1 LYQRAGNL
9 FTAANDPAN
18 ALHAKIGFIRATA
31 ETNSFGQISTYLTQE
46 LQTPFVQ
53 SHPHLR
59 LWCLVAKG
67 MTDIEVNVAAAKTDW
82 EEAKA
87 LADSLGERGWS
98 NRASGE
104 LGLVAFLQ
112 GDSKRAARL
121 VGGALLTSM
130 ATGDAGGQVRY
141 LELFGNAF
149 NELNRQ
155 EEALL
160 FFNRAIKVSSDM
172 PDMGFPFMAYEGKA
186 QALTSLK
193 RDSEAA
199 AILQRAL
206 AESKA
211 EHKQGHET
219 QILILLGHLSL
230 QSGDAARGIDDLQ
243 EAGRLGSQLGFYRMV
258 AQAMFDLAGQYRRR
272 GDLPDAVQRLQ
283 VGLAASQ
290 RIGDRYYLP
299 RNLRALAELK
309 ARTGDI
315 REAHDLYQQ
324 AEDVIDGI
332 LIHVPGAYTESSLL
346 GAMSDI
352 YLEDFRLEAQQ
363 DDVPEAFAI
372 IERARG
378 RTAADMLRTTQ
389 GDCRSPMPRGRSATG
404 LQRYRH
410 A

>member
-1 LYQRAGNL
+1 
-9 FTAANDPAN
+9 
-18 ALHAKIGFIRATA
+18 
-31 ETNSFGQISTYLTQE
+31 
-46 LQTPFVQ
+46 
-53 SHPHLR
+53 LR